1 MKNLLVSI
9 AASAVIT
16 IGMIWGYDQNF
27 AVKIAVIDMD
37 GYVSLLK
44 TDYTQGKLSKE
55 ALDADLQRLS
65 RQIQEKYSSNTIL
78 LLNEVVVSGNVA
90 SFDPDSQSE

>member
-1 MKNLLVSI
+1 LKNLLVSI

-16 IGMIWGYDQNF
+16 SGMIWGYDQNF